1 MGASHFVWIGNTPQE
16 IENQFVA
23 LFKTLSLE
31 WWPVQSFF
39 YPHINQTWG
48 HQKSA
53 HMNQILQADIKVCFQ
68 NGIPWA
74 AKRGTSATSRYNNG
88 QPQVLFQIVFL
99 QYIARRAYT
108 EEESLG
114 IHFEELD
121 IMWLIAHEL
130 VIFRW
135 RCISLL
141 CVEYL

>member
-1 MGASHFVWIGNTPQE
+1 
-16 IENQFVA
+16 
-23 LFKTLSLE
+23 
-31 WWPVQSFF
+31 
-39 YPHINQTWG
+39 
-48 HQKSA
+48 
-53 HMNQILQADIKVCFQ
+53 
-68 NGIPWA
+68 
-74 AKRGTSATSRYNNG
+74 
-88 QPQVLFQIVFL
+88 LFQIVFL